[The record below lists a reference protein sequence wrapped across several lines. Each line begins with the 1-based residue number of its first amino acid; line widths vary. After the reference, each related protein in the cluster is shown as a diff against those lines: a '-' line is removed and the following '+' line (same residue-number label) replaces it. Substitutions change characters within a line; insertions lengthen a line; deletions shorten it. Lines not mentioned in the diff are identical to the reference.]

1 MPGDA
6 GLWADVELLVMTGL
20 RPLLPGVRVV
30 DELPDRLEDRVPL
43 VSVLVVGGGDD
54 RITDAT
60 TVDVVAFAKT
70 RAETWALAEQ
80 TRRAMHSL
88 AATHNP
94 GQKAVIDDVTTS
106 QRPAIVPYGNPA
118 VRRAVATYTVSARAR
133 AAT

>member
-30 DELPDRLEDRVPL
+30 DELPDRLETRVPL
-43 VSVLVVGGGDD
+43 VSVLIVGGADD
-54 RITDAT
+54 RVTDTAA
-60 TVDVVAFAKT
+60 VDVAAFAAT
-70 RAETWALAEQ
+70 RAQAWELAEQ
-80 TRRAMHSL
+80 TRRAMHAL

-94 GQKAVIDDVTTS
+94 GQKAVIDDVTTAE
-106 QRPAIVPYGNPA
+106 RPAIVPYGNPA